1 MKNNKGFSL
10 VELLVSIAVGGIVL
24 IVIGSFISSGTGFFN
39 KQSDSLD
46 IQNELQVASN
56 RITDSLMEATSLIV
70 KNEGEAGNRI
80 LTIYTGDF
88 SDKESKIKPKCIIWN
103 EKDGSL
109 FVADEKIDAGI
120 IDEYY
125 MGYCVSKCVT
135 NMTITINDDCLDKIK
150 DENGLDVNVCKQP
163 VTVQVNLTVTGSKD
177 SKSDMKTTTLRNRL
191 KVLEYNGKSYVLQ

>member
-1 MKNNKGFSL
+1 MKDNKGFSL

-24 IVIGSFISSGTGFFN
+24 IVIGSFISSGTRFFN

-46 IQNELQVASN
+46 IQNELQIASN

-70 KNEGEAGNRI
+70 KNEGESGNRI
-80 LTIYTGDF
+80 VTIYTGDF
-88 SDKESKIKPKCIIWN
+88 DDKESKIKPKCIVWD
-103 EKDGSL
+103 EKEKLL
-109 FVADEKIDAGI
+109 FVSDEKIDI
-120 IDEYY
+120 SNIDEYD

-135 NMTITINDDCLDKIK
+135 NMTITINEDCLDVI
-150 DENGLDVNVCKQP
+150 ENENVCNQP

-191 KVLEYNGKSYVLQ
+191 KNLEYYGKSYILQ